1 MRTLIYVGA
10 NDGNGLEILLR
21 EWQGEPLDRVYAFEP
36 DPEMYEKLC
45 QRFDRFRNNI
55 HLINAACTSTDGV
68 GKFYITPNRVSSSLG
83 DINMTNQASVPGGH
97 SGGELAFKVIEVQ
110 TINLYNF
117 CQTNN
122 ITEIEYLQTDCQGS
136 DLAILKTMKLFFDE
150 KKIKGMCCETHRDDF
165 EIYIGLHNSFSQFK
179 ELLQERYE
187 VLYYRS
193 LKGKIID
200 KDDLEELSNH
210 HEWDTYWKLK

>member
-10 NDGNGLEILLR
+10 NDGNGL
-21 EWQGEPLDRVYAFEP
+21 D
-36 DPEMYEKLC
+36 
-45 QRFDRFRNNI
+45 
-55 HLINAACTSTDGV
+55 
-68 GKFYITPNRVSSSLG
+68 
-83 DINMTNQASVPGGH
+83 
-97 SGGELAFKVIEVQ
+97 
-110 TINLYNF
+110 
-117 CQTNN
+117 
-122 ITEIEYLQTDCQGS
+122 
-136 DLAILKTMKLFFDE
+136 
-150 KKIKGMCCETHRDDF
+150 
-165 EIYIGLHNSFSQFK
+165 NSFSKFK